1 MSALQPLARLLAEL
15 LREDDRRVLLGEDVR
30 SGGMLG
36 LSRVALED
44 PQLRARLLGSPLTG
58 IAHVAHAGG
67 LALAGLRPIVL
78 LSSAGALLEA
88 LAAMRELGRFGW
100 RSGRQTVGREASPH
114 GGRRP
119 STGEGHGREEDRH
132 GLPVLFVAPN
142 GPGFGLGGEAA
153 ESVEATLATIPG
165 IEVWSAGRVEDLCG
179 YLRSASDLEG
189 TSGPRVLLLPRSV
202 VIRDLLTD
210 VDLAASLEREPTAL
224 LREGRDVTVFCWGEA
239 LLPTLAA
246 ADACARQEPP
256 IEVGVVEVGKLAPL
270 DESKLVELARAT
282 GKIVIVHAGSRG
294 GGIAAELAALFAD
307 QAILQLDA
315 PITRVSGSSFV
326 GSPRQEPLVTGH
338 DESRQSPT
346 AAAIVEAILH
356 VARY

>member
-1 MSALQPLARLLAEL
+1 MSALQPLAKLLAEL

-44 PQLRARLLGSPLTG
+44 PQLRTRLLGSPLTG
-58 IAHVAHAGG
+58 VAHVAHAGG

-88 LAAMRELGRFGW
+88 LPAVRELGRLAW
-100 RSGRQTVGREASPH
+100 RSGGQRTV
-114 GGRRP
+114 
-119 STGEGHGREEDRH
+119 
-132 GLPVLFVAPN
+132 PVLFVAPN

-153 ESVEATLATIPG
+153 ESVEAVLAAIPG
-165 IEVWSAGRVEDLCG
+165 VEVWSAGRVEDLCG
-179 YLRSASDLEG
+179 YLRSASDVEG

-202 VIRDLLTD
+202 VVRDLLGD
-210 VDLAASLEREPTAL
+210 VDLAAPLERPPTAL
-224 LREGRDVTVFCWGEA
+224 LREGRDATVFCWGEA

-270 DESKLVELARAT
+270 DEALLIELARAT
-282 GKIVIVHAGSRG
+282 GKIVIAHAGSRAG
-294 GGIAAELAALFAD
+294 GVGAELAALFAD

-315 PITRVSGSSFV
+315 PITRVSGSSRS
-326 GSPRQEPLVTGH
+326 GLVAAH
-338 DESRQSPT
+338 EEQRQSPS

-356 VARY
+356 VVHY

>member
-36 LSRVALED
+36 LSRVALDD

-100 RSGRQTVGREASPH
+100 RSG
-114 GGRRP
+114 
-119 STGEGHGREEDRH
+119 DRH
-132 GLPVLFVAPN
+132 ALPVLFVAPN

-153 ESVEATLATIPG
+153 ESVEDTLATIPG

-179 YLRSASDLEG
+179 YLRSAADRTDLDG

-210 VDLAASLEREPTAL
+210 VDLTASLEREPTAQ
-224 LREGRDVTVFCWGEA
+224 LREGGDVTVFCWGEA

-315 PITRVSGSSFV
+315 PITRVSGSSFL

>member
-1 MSALQPLARLLAEL
+1 MSALQPLARLIAEL

-78 LSSAGALLEA
+78 LSSASALLEA
-88 LAAMRELGRFGW
+88 LPAMRELGRLAW
-100 RSGRQTVGREASPH
+100 RSGDQPARAV
-114 GGRRP
+114 
-119 STGEGHGREEDRH
+119 
-132 GLPVLFVAPN
+132 PVLFVAPN

-165 IEVWSAGRVEDLCG
+165 VEVWSAGRVEDLCG
-179 YLRSASDLEG
+179 YLRRAADVEG

-202 VIRDLLTD
+202 VVRDLLTD
-210 VDLAASLEREPTAL
+210 VDLAASLAREPTAL
-224 LREGRDVTVFCWGEA
+224 LREGADATVFCWGEA
-239 LLPTLAA
+239 LVPSLAA

-270 DESKLVELARAT
+270 DEARLVELARAT
-282 GKIVIVHAGSRG
+282 GKIVIVHAGSLG

-315 PITRVSGSSFV
+315 PILRVTGTREPGSSFLV
-326 GSPRQEPLVTGH
+326 SGHEEP
-338 DESRQSPT
+338 RQSPT

-356 VARY
+356 VAHY

>member
-78 LSSAGALLEA
+78 LPSAGALLEA
-88 LAAMRELGRFGW
+88 LPALRELGRFAW
-100 RSGRQTVGREASPH
+100 RSGSDAG
-114 GGRRP
+114 P
-119 STGEGHGREEDRH
+119 STGEAHGAV
-132 GLPVLFVAPN
+132 PVLFVAPN

-153 ESVEATLATIPG
+153 ESVEAALATIPG
-165 IEVWSAGRVEDLCG
+165 VEVWSAGRVEDLCG
-179 YLRSASDLEG
+179 YLRSAADVEG
-189 TSGPRVLLLPRSV
+189 TLGPRVLLLPRSV
-202 VIRDLLTD
+202 VVRDLLTD
-210 VDLAASLEREPTAL
+210 VDLAVPLEREPTAL
-224 LREGRDVTVFCWGEA
+224 LREGVDATVFCWGEA

-246 ADACARQEPP
+246 ADACARREAP

-270 DESKLVELARAT
+270 DEARLVELARAT
-282 GKIVIVHAGSRG
+282 GKLVIVHAGSRG

-315 PITRVSGSSFV
+315 PILRVTGSSL
-326 GSPRQEPLVTGH
+326 GSPRPEPASLVTGH
-338 DESRQSPT
+338 DEPRQSPT

-356 VARY
+356 VVRY

>member
-1 MSALQPLARLLAEL
+1 MSALQPLARLIAEL

-100 RSGRQTVGREASPH
+100 RSGDLHA
-114 GGRRP
+114 
-119 STGEGHGREEDRH
+119 
-132 GLPVLFVAPN
+132 LPVLFVAPN

-179 YLRSASDLEG
+179 YLRSAADG

-210 VDLAASLEREPTAL
+210 VDLTASLEREPTAL

-270 DESKLVELARAT
+270 DESTLVELARAT
-282 GKIVIVHAGSRG
+282 GKIVIVHAGARG

-315 PITRVSGSSFV
+315 PITRVSGSSFSS
-326 GSPRQEPLVTGH
+326 SPRQEPLVTGH

>member
-1 MSALQPLARLLAEL
+1 MSALQPLARLIAEL

-44 PQLRARLLGSPLTG
+44 PHLRARLLGSPLTG

-78 LSSAGALLEA
+78 LPSAGALLEA
-88 LAAMRELGRFGW
+88 LPALRELGRLGW
-100 RSGRQTVGREASPH
+100 RSGSLQSV
-114 GGRRP
+114 
-119 STGEGHGREEDRH
+119 
-132 GLPVLFVAPN
+132 PVLFVAPN

-153 ESVEATLATIPG
+153 ESVEGTLATIPG
-165 IEVWSAGRVEDLCG
+165 VEVWSAGRVEDLCG
-179 YLRSASDLEG
+179 YLRSASEVEG

-202 VIRDLLTD
+202 VVRDLNTD
-210 VDLAASLEREPTAL
+210 VDLAAALEREPTAL
-224 LREGRDVTVFCWGEA
+224 LREGRDATVFCWGEA

-246 ADACARQEPP
+246 ADACARQDPP
-256 IEVGVVEVGKLAPL
+256 VEVTVVEVGKLAPL
-270 DESKLVELARAT
+270 DETRLVELARAT

-315 PITRVSGSSFV
+315 PITRVTSRPDAFPS
-326 GSPRQEPLVTGH
+326 LVTGH